1 MKKILAVILAVMVL
15 GMVST
20 VDVSAKKRPKA
31 KARTTKVKKSTK
43 SKGRICPKC
52 HGTGI
57 YVPYYEVAY
66 GCPNCGGRG
75 SAETNRMG
83 VIRVDKGLV
92 KGRGRI

>member
-1 MKKILAVILAVMVL
+1 MKKVFAVILAVMVL

-66 GCPNCGGRG
+66 GCTRCGGSG
-75 SAETNRMG
+75 SAETTRMG
-83 VIRVDKGLV
+83 EIIVSHGLV

>member
-1 MKKILAVILAVMVL
+1 MILAVMVL
-15 GMVST
+15 GTVST

-52 HGTGI
+52 LGTGI
-57 YVPYYEVAY
+57 YQEHFYTIY
-66 GCPNCGGRG
+66 GCTRCGGSG
-75 SAETNRMG
+75 YAETSRMG
-83 VIRVDKGLV
+83 DIIENHGFR

>member
-1 MKKILAVILAVMVL
+1 MKKVFAVILAVMVL

-31 KARTTKVKKSTK
+31 KARTTKVKKAKK

-52 HGTGI
+52 LGTGI
-57 YVPYYEVAY
+57 YQEHFYTIY
-66 GCPNCGGRG
+66 GCTRCGGSG
-75 SAETNRMG
+75 YAETSRMG
-83 VIRVDKGLV
+83 DIIENHGFR

>member
-1 MKKILAVILAVMVL
+1 MKKVLAVILAVMVL

-20 VDVSAKKRPKA
+20 VDASAKKRSKA

-52 HGTGI
+52 LGTGI
-57 YVPYYEVAY
+57 YQEHFYTIY
-66 GCPNCGGRG
+66 GCSRCGGSG
-75 SAETNRMG
+75 YAETSRMG
-83 VIRVDKGLV
+83 DIIENHGFR